1 MIFDFGV
8 ATSIDFLV
16 KPNNDFV
23 ESTTAEWTVGTWYH
37 FAGTFDGD
45 TLRVY
50 VDGELEGE
58 TDIGVDIAPSD
69 LDLWIGADDN
79 GRPTDSFPG
88 VLDEVRLY
96 DRALTQ
102 GEIGELLEGPRA
114 VDARAKAAVVWGGL
128 KDANL

>member
-1 MIFDFGV
+1 
-8 ATSIDFLV
+8 V
-16 KPNNDFV
+16 KPNNDFA
-23 ESTTAEWTVGTWYH
+23 ESTTAEWDVGTWYH

-50 VDGELEGE
+50 VDGALEGE

-79 GRPTDSFPG
+79 GRLTDSFPG
-88 VLDEVRLY
+88 VIDEVRLY
-96 DRALTQ
+96 DRALDA

-114 VDARAKAAVVWGGL
+114 VDPRAKAPVAWGRL
-128 KDANL
+128 KNAIR